1 MTRPISLLL
10 GVLCIAVTA
19 DLAIASGAH
28 RFNLDQKWARE
39 QEAQEK
45 LDQRFKELD
54 KEAAKFVRKLERKE
68 AVATVALIPD
78 KNLKKRMSV
87 LRDERRAVIW

>member
-1 MTRPISLLL
+1 MTRLISLLL
-10 GVLCIAVTA
+10 GVFCIAATA
-19 DLAIASGAH
+19 DLAFARGAH

-54 KEAAKFVRKLERKE
+54 KEAAKF
-68 AVATVALIPD
+68 
-78 KNLKKRMSV
+78 LKKI
-87 LRDERRAVIW
+87 EREKGGREPGSNFR